1 MCWSRFCYYL
11 PMFEQFVRYI
21 SSEIR
26 LVAEAP
32 LVFGAAV
39 LFLGA
44 IIWAALRWRYSGII
58 EYRNQIIALYKV
70 RLNGA
75 TPDQAKAKMDSLEGQ
90 VVSLKNR
97 EWPKLTPAAVTDFE
111 SVLASQGSHVVSV
124 LPQDKDSVF
133 LARDLVDAFKRVGW
147 KARRE
152 TSTNDIPDGLSVW
165 PDDDVARA
173 ICNAL
178 MMATGSLVTIRED
191 QDLKDRG
198 TYAIGIGYKLD

>member
-1 MCWSRFCYYL
+1 
-11 PMFEQFVRYI
+11 MFEQLVQYVLGEVRVI
-21 SSEIR
+21 
-26 LVAEAP
+26 AEAP

-44 IIWAALRWRYSGII
+44 IIWAALRWRYSSMI
-58 EYRNQIIALYKV
+58 EHRNRIIALYKA
-70 RLNGA
+70 RLEGA

-111 SVLASQGSHVVSV
+111 SILASQGSHAVSV
-124 LPQDKDSVF
+124 LPQDKDSIF
-133 LARDLVDAFKRVGW
+133 LARDLVDAFKRIGW
-147 KARRE
+147 NAKRD
-152 TSTNDIPDGLSVW
+152 TSVNDVPDGLSVW

-178 MMATGSLVTIRED
+178 TMATGALVTLRKD
-191 QDLKDRG
+191 QHLKDQG
-198 TYAIGIGYKLD
+198 TYAVGIGYKLD

>member
-1 MCWSRFCYYL
+1 M
-11 PMFEQFVRYI
+11 
-21 SSEIR
+21 
-26 LVAEAP
+26 AEAP

-58 EYRNQIIALYKV
+58 ERRNDIIALYKA

-75 TPDQAKAKMDSLEGQ
+75 TPDQAKAKIDSLEGQ

-111 SVLASQGSHVVSV
+111 RVLASQESHVVSI
-124 LPQDKDSVF
+124 LPTDRDSIF
-133 LARDLVDAFKRVGW
+133 FARDLVDAFKRIGW
-147 KARRE
+147 KAKRDV
-152 TSTNDIPDGLSVW
+152 SMNDIPDGLSVW
-165 PDDDVARA
+165 PQDDVARA

-178 MMATGSLVTIRED
+178 MMATGALVTIRED
-191 QDLKDRG
+191 QHLKDQG
-198 TYAIGIGYKLD
+198 TYAIGIGHKLN

>member
-1 MCWSRFCYYL
+1 
-11 PMFEQFVRYI
+11 MFEQFVQYFLRELHLI
-21 SSEIR
+21 S
-26 LVAEAP
+26 EAP

-44 IIWAALRWRYSGII
+44 IIWAALRWRYSRMI
-58 EYRNQIIALYKV
+58 ERRNNIIALYKA

-75 TPDQAKAKMDSLEGQ
+75 TPDQAKAKIDSLEGQ

-124 LPQDKDSVF
+124 LPTDRDSVF
-133 LARDLVDAFKRVGW
+133 FARDLVDAFKRIGW
-147 KARRE
+147 EAKRE
-152 TSTNDIPDGLSVW
+152 VSMSDIPDGLSVW
-165 PDDDVARA
+165 PQDDVARA

-178 MMATGSLVTIRED
+178 MMATGALVTVRED
-191 QDLKDRG
+191 QHLKDQG
-198 TYAIGIGYKLD
+198 TYAIGIGHKLD

>member
-1 MCWSRFCYYL
+1 
-11 PMFEQFVRYI
+11 MFEQFIQYILGEVRLI
-21 SSEIR
+21 
-26 LVAEAP
+26 AEAP

-58 EYRNQIIALYKV
+58 EHRNRLIALYKA

-75 TPDQAKAKMDSLEGQ
+75 TPDQAKAKIDSLEGQ
-90 VVSLKNR
+90 VASLKNR
-97 EWPKLTPAAVTDFE
+97 EWPKLTSAAVTDFE
-111 SVLASQGSHVVSV
+111 NVLASQGSHVVSV

-133 LARDLVDAFKRVGW
+133 LARDLVDAFKRIGW
-147 KARRE
+147 KAKRD
-152 TSTNDIPDGLSVW
+152 TSTNDVPDGLSVW
-165 PDDDVARA
+165 PEDDVARA

-178 MMATGSLVTIRED
+178 MMATGALVTVRED
-191 QDLKDRG
+191 QHLKGQG